1 MQTSVE
7 ERLEAL
13 MAAHCVGP
21 VEAARIMRE
30 EDKNT
35 RPKLRPEDLPTFYKP
50 FKPVAVDF
58 SKVSDHWMRAQADF
72 KKKGP
77 RWASPLYAKALAK
90 DKTRSPQFNHK
101 ATLLLTERGMSGPAI
116 AKALGISLRSVR
128 FHQSQ
133 PCAALEVERQEI
145 AWRNRV
151 QHREVTK
158 RGRTPLLPEV
168 YLVEQGIVTDPK
180 MVAWLGSE
188 PFRQLRTR
196 EKVRRYMADG
206 ILSHRQMAKLIGV
219 TRQAIGLHVKNL
231 QGGLFK
237 TEL

>member
-1 MQTSVE
+1 M
-7 ERLEAL
+7 
-13 MAAHCVGP
+13 
-21 VEAARIMRE
+21 RIMRE

-58 SKVSDHWMRAQADF
+58 SRVSDHWKRTQAEF

-90 DKTRSPQFNHK
+90 DKTRAPQFNHK
-101 ATLLLTERGMSGPAI
+101 AALLLTDRGMSGPAI

-128 FHQSQ
+128 SHHAQ
-133 PCAALEVERQEI
+133 PCAALDVERREI
-145 AWRNRV
+145 AWRDRV
-151 QHREVTK
+151 QHHEVTK
-158 RGRTPLLPEV
+158 RGRAPFLPEV
-168 YLVEQGIVTDPK
+168 CLTEYEIVTDPK
-180 MVAWLGSE
+180 LVAWLGSE

-196 EKVRRYMADG
+196 EKVRLYMADG

-219 TRQAIGLHVKNL
+219 TRQAVGLHVRNL
-231 QGGLFK
+231 QG
-237 TEL
+237 EIVQI